1 MNPSDIFLFFFLKIM
16 SIYLAQEC
24 EGELDA
30 PLDGVGL
37 LDLG

>member
-1 MNPSDIFLFFFLKIM
+1 MTNHSRNYWLKILSM
-16 SIYLAQEC
+16 YLAQEC